1 MNSRSKLFRLQ
12 LESFDRIKYEFLSGG
27 FIWNCKSNQK
37 DRELRG
43 LDKINKFWSNVVPE
57 CDIRS
62 SFSRLI
68 VSETSVSVRGGVY
81 LSTGVPSDFVS
92 QVERAYSRSNF
103 FLPRN
108 KSRARWKFERP
119 GLDQF
124 VYNSWWNCRKRSLT
138 YPHFNIKRSSRE
150 EEDLVLPRNIILE
163 NANANSIFG
172 KEKKKKKI
180 VLSIQMQRRKEKKK
194 RWRDE
199 RELIEGEWKT
209 GSNLTSSFFISR
221 YLQYVKIPFKRD
233 FNRVIPLPF
242 KFPVYRIELFPNQ
255 YISRPINTFV
265 PKETRFAPS
274 KTPLKASRVS
284 RTIDPRW
291 KLFNTR
297 APFFL
302 NYNQVRPPTM
312 RPPREIAPHLCPRQF
327 QFFYTF

>member
-1 MNSRSKLFRLQ
+1 MWYSFKLFSSHRLRNFSFSSRS
-12 LESFDRIKYEFLSGG
+12 
-27 FIWNCKSNQK
+27 
-37 DRELRG
+37 
-43 LDKINKFWSNVVPE
+43 
-57 CDIRS
+57 
-62 SFSRLI
+62 
-68 VSETSVSVRGGVY
+68 VY

-103 FLPRN
+103 FLSRN
-108 KSRARWKFERP
+108 RSRARWKFERP

-138 YPHFNIKRSSRE
+138 FPYPHFNIKRSSRE

-233 FNRVIPLPF
+233 FNRVIPPSSPF
-242 KFPVYRIELFPNQ
+242 KPFIESNSFRTNIFLVPSTLLFQ
-255 YISRPINTFV
+255 RKHV
-265 PKETRFAPS
+265 LR
-274 KTPLKASRVS
+274 
-284 RTIDPRW
+284 
-291 KLFNTR
+291 R
-297 APFFL
+297 AE
-302 NYNQVRPPTM
+302 R
-312 RPPREIAPHLCPRQF
+312 R
-327 QFFYTF
+327 

>member
-1 MNSRSKLFRLQ
+1 MWYSFELFSSHRLRNFSFSSRRCVSLNRCPLQ
-12 LESFDRIKYEFLSGG
+12 LRIASGTCIFKKQLFFTSEQVARTLKIWKARPRSIRIQFLMELSKAKPHLSVSSFQYQTKLSGG
-27 FIWNCKSNQK
+27 GGPRPSSKYHLGE
-37 DRELRG
+37 RECESHLRQG
-43 LDKINKFWSNVVPE
+43 
-57 CDIRS
+57 
-62 SFSRLI
+62 
-68 VSETSVSVRGGVY
+68 
-81 LSTGVPSDFVS
+81 
-92 QVERAYSRSNF
+92 
-103 FLPRN
+103 
-108 KSRARWKFERP
+108 
-119 GLDQF
+119 
-124 VYNSWWNCRKRSLT
+124 
-138 YPHFNIKRSSRE
+138 
-150 EEDLVLPRNIILE
+150 
-163 NANANSIFG
+163 
-172 KEKKKKKI
+172 KKKI